1 MTRAH
6 GGAAIVDEVL
16 DDLRKPFDSVGRS
29 TEGGI
34 DSRDARRDDH
44 STIYR
49 RVQHFVP
56 EFGRNDCA
64 DSGTVRSRDCWGID
78 ETCVKGRGK
87 LKLLI
92 RSVHGFKTLKT
103 ASATIKGLE
112 VTRTRY
118 IS

>member
-56 EFGRNDCA
+56 EFGETTA
-64 DSGTVRSRDCWGID
+64 LTVAPSAVATAGASTRPASRAAVNLSC
-78 ETCVKGRGK
+78 
-87 LKLLI
+87 
-92 RSVHGFKTLKT
+92 
-103 ASATIKGLE
+103 
-112 VTRTRY
+112 
-118 IS
+118 